1 MPKIN
6 LHTGVSSAHPELV
19 CSPNLYPE
27 CFYILT
33 PHAPPRWT
41 HCLLWLIV
49 YESRVQIYTG
59 NSDFSSELHT
69 LTIQIFISTSCMP
82 HRHLKANIFNIY
94 NTELMIFPFKY
105 SLSLFTGL
113 VHSKMS
119 MMLRL
124 RNLHSFY
131 ISNHGNSVNTHS
143 PHDPKSWES
152 FQAPHFMHNC
162 ATKFHFLTIS
172 QFLSPSLPPPLL

>member
-19 CSPNLYPE
+19 CSSNLYPE

-59 NSDFSSELHT
+59 NSDVSSELHT
-69 LTIQIFISTSCMP
+69 LAIQIFISTSCMP

-113 VHSKMS
+113 VHSKCQWCQDWEISTLSIFPIMGTVS
-119 MMLRL
+119 TLTHPTIL
-124 RNLHSFY
+124 NPGSHSKLL
-131 ISNHGNSVNTHS
+131 ISCITVQQNSIS
-143 PHDPKSWES
+143 LL
-152 FQAPHFMHNC
+152 FHNFC
-162 ATKFHFLTIS
+162 
-172 QFLSPSLPPPLL
+172 PLLFLLHY